1 MKKNVVY
8 NIDIALDEHGVIS
21 ECQCDCGAG
30 MGPDAH
36 CKHICA
42 TFYAAIEFTNTG
54 ILRVHETC
62 TSKLMTFH
70 QTKKVKGSPQSHYLT
85 TKIHVA

>member
-1 MKKNVVY
+1 MKQNVVY